1 MTPER
6 IMNILVNAGPSYLQ
20 TLSSQELKEIDE
32 FLRIK
37 DSEIN
42 FILKNRSTVRLRF
55 SSLRG

>member
-6 IMNILVNAGPSYLQ
+6 ILDILVNAGPSYLQ
-20 TLSSQELKEIDE
+20 TLSSEELEEIDE

>member
-42 FILKNRSTVRLRF
+42 FILKNRSTVKLRF